1 MAGVGRGET
10 ASNTVL
16 PSIQKT
22 VVAQTGVVAV
32 GGQELSHWVDG
43 EAEGRRMEDD
53 TCVSG

>member
-22 VVAQTGVVAV
+22 VVVQTGVVAV
-32 GGQELSHWVDG
+32 GGRELSHWVDG